1 MGIGFLSDPRR
12 LNVSIT
18 RAKYGLIIVGNARV
32 LSTNQLWC
40 NMLNHFQTQN
50 LLVEGAIT
58 NLRPLHISL
67 KNTKK
72 YVQGY
77 YTTSNDLE
85 NDENGHEEPKPLEDI
100 LTSNGTSK

>member
-1 MGIGFLSDPRR
+1 M
-12 LNVSIT
+12 
-18 RAKYGLIIVGNARV
+18 
-32 LSTNQLWC
+32 
-40 NMLNHFQTQN
+40 
-50 LLVEGAIT
+50 EGAIT